1 VAVNSK
7 LFPGPR
13 HRFRLSVALRS
24 LNGAPL
30 EPLCLSSKVVVRRSG
45 RVNRRAGA
53 DDHGLDQLAFTASK
67 LVLAL
72 LEI

>member
-1 VAVNSK
+1 VAINSK
-7 LFPGPR
+7 LFPGPG
-13 HRFRLSVALRS
+13 HRFRLSVTLHS

-45 RVNRRAGA
+45 WVNRRAGA
-53 DDHGLDQLAFTASK
+53 DNYGLDQLAFTASE